1 MATITKKEL
10 LAALDEAFDAL
21 KESGKVDSANLI
33 KSTYI
38 KVSNYLRFVDDS
50 KDDDSKGDDSKGDDS
65 KGIEGAS
72 FEGLTSKS
80 LIELDNTKKI
90 SGGQTALV
98 EKLIAI
104 ETDVTTWTAKEAP
117 EVVEQAFTLP
127 ITKRQR
133 ICLFVLIGIL
143 IASAIAAVIVMVLF
157 IFVRPDEDKLASAA
171 SIIGVTDMTFTIVA
185 LIYERASD
193 MKKRG
198 VAPAVE
204 ALGSEEKSDK
214 KKLVKQYSSKATRNM
229 IKIYKNKIE
238 FSNTTFDWRGG
249 NNE

>member
-1 MATITKKEL
+1 MATLTKKEL
-10 LAALDEAFDAL
+10 LAALGEAINAL
-21 KESGKVDSANLI
+21 KKSDKVDSANSI

-38 KVSNYLRFVDDS
+38 KVSNYLRFVNDS
-50 KDDDSKGDDSKGDDS
+50 DK
-65 KGIEGAS
+65 IEGAS
-72 FEGLTSKS
+72 FVGLTSESS
-80 LIELDNTKKI
+80 LTSEYLIKLDNTKKI

-104 ETDVTTWTAKEAP
+104 ETDVTIWMAKKAP

-133 ICLFVLIGIL
+133 LCLFVLIGIL
-143 IASAIAAVIVMVLF
+143 IASAIAAVIVTVLF
-157 IFVRPDEDKLASAA
+157 ICVRPDEDKLASAA

-204 ALGSEEKSDK
+204 ALRSEEKSDK

-229 IKIYKNKIE
+229 IKIYKNRIKI
-238 FSNTTFDWRGG
+238 SNTTFDWRGG
-249 NNE
+249 NYEQKNNGNK

>member
-10 LAALDEAFDAL
+10 LAALGEAIDAL
-21 KESGKVDSANLI
+21 ENSGKVDSANLI

-38 KVSNYLRFVDDS
+38 KVSNYLRFANDS
-50 KDDDSKGDDSKGDDS
+50 DE
-65 KGIEGAS
+65 IEGAS
-72 FEGLTSKS
+72 FVGLTSGLTSKF
-80 LIELDNTKKI
+80 LIALDNTKKI

-104 ETDVTTWTAKEAP
+104 ETDVTTWTAKKAP

-157 IFVRPDEDKLASAA
+157 IWVRPDEDKLASAA

-204 ALGSEEKSDK
+204 ALRSEEKSDK

-229 IKIYKNKIE
+229 IKISGNKLK
-238 FSNTTFDWRGG
+238 FSNTIFDLRGGG
-249 NNE
+249 NNEQKNDDNK